1 MNDMPKN
8 RIIGFAYIQWH
19 GEYFAADLYEGNI
32 VHYPDGNVDSIP
44 DHIYQK
50 NLRQYQEQVGRGEKI
65 ATAYE
70 ANLKMG
76 KEFYFQNPVCHGR
89 PGGGRERVV
98 SAYASGNL
106 PGTCF

>member
-65 ATAYE
+65 ATA
-70 ANLKMG
+70 
-76 KEFYFQNPVCHGR
+76 
-89 PGGGRERVV
+89 
-98 SAYASGNL
+98 
-106 PGTCF
+106 